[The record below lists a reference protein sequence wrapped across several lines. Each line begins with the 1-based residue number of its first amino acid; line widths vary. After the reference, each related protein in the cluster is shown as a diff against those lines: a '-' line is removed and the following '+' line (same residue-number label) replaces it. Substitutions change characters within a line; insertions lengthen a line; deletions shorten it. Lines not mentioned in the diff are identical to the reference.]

1 MKKILFAIL
10 ALAAVSAYS
19 QIKPV
24 PYSFGQHDAYKIYS
38 LKHDALPDKKNDSG
52 LTVKNEVLTGPK
64 KSPGLAFIYSLFI
77 PGMGQVYAK
86 RFDVGKY
93 FMISEASLW
102 LGYAAFTV
110 YGNWLLNDAYNYAV
124 THAGITN
131 EGKEKDDQFYV
142 DIANYDNYEQY
153 NNYQLTIGQYDKLYL
168 PSNGYYFYWDQ
179 IANRK
184 KYREDKL
191 AGDRTKNDRLF
202 IVGAIIV
209 NHVISAV
216 SAIITT
222 NDYNDRL
229 GSKSG
234 GFSLNADVMKYGTK
248 VDGVKLN
255 FVKWF

>member
-1 MKKILFAIL
+1 MKKIFFVIFVLST
-10 ALAAVSAYS
+10 VSAFT
-19 QIKPV
+19 QVKTV
-24 PYSFGQHDAYKIYS
+24 PNKLAQHDAYKIYF
-38 LKHDALPDKKNDSG
+38 LKHDALPDINNDSG
-52 LTVKNEVLTGPK
+52 LNGKNNVITGTK

-77 PGMGQVYAK
+77 PGMGQVYSK

-102 LGYAAFTV
+102 LGYAAFTI

-131 EGKEKDDQFYV
+131 DGKERDDQFYI

-168 PSNGYYFYWDQ
+168 PSAGYYFYWDQ

-202 IVGAIIV
+202 IVGAILI
-209 NHVISAV
+209 NHIISAV
-216 SAIITT
+216 SAVILT
-222 NDYNDRL
+222 NDYNEQL
-229 GSKSG
+229 KKSSG
-234 GFSLNADVMKYGTK
+234 GFSINADVMKFGTR